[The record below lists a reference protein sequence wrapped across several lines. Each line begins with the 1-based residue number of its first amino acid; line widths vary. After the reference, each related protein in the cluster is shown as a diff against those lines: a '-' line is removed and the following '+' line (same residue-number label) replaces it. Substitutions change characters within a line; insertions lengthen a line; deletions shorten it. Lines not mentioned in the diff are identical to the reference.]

1 MKKKCKKLKKRRLG
15 KTEEREE
22 IKVNELKKGKEKMN
36 TGKKGSNEDIEGKK
50 KTGKEKK
57 GERKTK
63 REERRE
69 KQGQHLKVACETY
82 I

>member
-1 MKKKCKKLKKRRLG
+1 
-15 KTEEREE
+15 
-22 IKVNELKKGKEKMN
+22 MN
-36 TGKKGSNEDIEGKK
+36 TGKKGSSEDIGGKK

-69 KQGQHLKVACETY
+69 KQGQHLSVACETY
-82 I
+82 IVTYRL